1 MRSPNPAATTAQRS
15 VWRCSET
22 ASGLTSFLAPEPVSC
37 HGSHALKLHLP
48 NHPTQ
53 LYLIRHGEVEER
65 YHKVFGGCRIDM
77 GLSPLGNKQA
87 RAVSEWLRDT
97 PLDAIYASPLK
108 RVQETLA
115 PLAERTAMKPVII
128 PALREVDFGDWTG
141 YRWEGVQEHFGVS
154 AFDWLEVIEAKGIP
168 NGESAAE
175 LEHRVQPALLKILH
189 DNPHKRVAVFCHGG
203 IIRVILALMLGQPL
217 RHMAHFNIDY
227 GSISAVEVQPEKK
240 HAFEI
245 ELLNF
250 CPPLAVS

>member
-1 MRSPNPAATTAQRS
+1 M
-15 VWRCSET
+15 
-22 ASGLTSFLAPEPVSC
+22 
-37 HGSHALKLHLP
+37 KLHLP

-53 LYLIRHGEVEER
+53 IYLIRHGEVEER

-77 GLSPLGNKQA
+77 ELSPLGHQQA
-87 RAVSEWLRDT
+87 RAASDWLKDT
-97 PLDAIYASPLK
+97 PLDALYASPLK
-108 RVQETLA
+108 RVQQTLA
-115 PLAERTAMKPVII
+115 PLAQRSGLKPTNI

-175 LEHRVQPALLKILH
+175 LEHRVQPALQKILH
-189 DNPHKRVAVFCHGG
+189 DNPHKRVAIYCHGG
-203 IIRVILALMLGQPL
+203 IIRVILALLLQQPL

-227 GSISAVEVQPEKK
+227 GSISVVEVQPEKK

-250 CPPLAVS
+250 CPPILA